1 MSGGFPA
8 RAAMVRWSVRM
19 FRREWRR
26 QLLMLILLTI
36 AVAGAV
42 FGVASTY
49 NAAPNDD
56 ATFGSAPNLLR
67 YDGDDPADLAQR
79 IDATREWFGT
89 IEVIGHRYAPVPGL
103 FDSLDIRAQE
113 PDGPYGTPMFALTRG
128 RYPNGDGE
136 IALTEQVSA
145 TLRVPVGSTLNVDGR
160 SYRVVGLAENPANLD
175 DQFAVVDP
183 ATAAA
188 PQTVTVLVGGTQ
200 GDLEAFRD
208 TLSGAVTRENR
219 GGNEGTAA
227 ALIAMALAAVGML
240 FVSLVAAAGF
250 VVIAQRRLRQLGLL
264 AAVGATKRH
273 LRLVMLANG
282 AIVGGVAAVAGA
294 GIGLAGWFALAG
306 TVESSARHR
315 IDRFDLPWLIIV
327 STMALA
333 LLTATAAAW
342 WPARRIA
349 RMSVM
354 QALSARPAPPRPARR
369 SGQVAVVLI
378 AVGFGALWVGTSRR
392 PAPVIAG
399 ILLTAAGMLLLGPLA
414 VRLIAAARRPM
425 PVPLRLA
432 LTDLGRYQARS
443 SAALAAISLAVAV
456 AVAIVAGSAAG
467 ESIQRRENGVANLA
481 DNQVVVRIANGQ
493 NENADGPGPILVEHT
508 TAELES
514 MQADVD
520 RIIAALGP
528 STTVTGLSAV
538 ASATEETSNGKPSHP
553 TVELGIGSGGDSLA
567 SYPIYVATDD
577 LLRLYGLHANDLD
590 PTVDLVTNHTGDLQ
604 LVTPDPIPGLAR
616 GEFLRPKTQHVSALG
631 YSSLPRALL
640 TTAAMQRHNWSA
652 VPVGWLIAAGQPITA
667 SQVADLRDIAAGA
680 GLTIES
686 SRVQAT
692 LTDLRTATVLGGA
705 LLAMAVLA
713 STVGLIRGEAAADM
727 RILTALGA
735 RRRLRR
741 ALTAATAGALALLG
755 TAIGAATAYLVIATI
770 LRRQPEALVPVPLT
784 HLLALL
790 VGIPIIA
797 TGAAWLLAGQ
807 RQTHIARP
815 VAS

>member
-1 MSGGFPA
+1 M
-8 RAAMVRWSVRM
+8 
-19 FRREWRR
+19 
-26 QLLMLILLTI
+26 
-36 AVAGAV
+36 
-42 FGVASTY
+42 
-49 NAAPNDD
+49 
-56 ATFGSAPNLLR
+56 
-67 YDGDDPADLAQR
+67 
-79 IDATREWFGT
+79 
-89 IEVIGHRYAPVPGL
+89 
-103 FDSLDIRAQE
+103 
-113 PDGPYGTPMFALTRG
+113 
-128 RYPNGDGE
+128 
-136 IALTEQVSA
+136 
-145 TLRVPVGSTLNVDGR
+145 
-160 SYRVVGLAENPANLD
+160 VGLAENPANLT

-219 GGNEGTAA
+219 VGNEGTAA

-240 FVSLVAAAGF
+240 FVSPGGRGGVRGHRPTTAAPAGP
-250 VVIAQRRLRQLGLL
+250 VGRGRRHQ
-264 AAVGATKRH
+264 RH

-327 STMALA
+327 GTMALA

-369 SGQVAVVLI
+369 SGLVAVVLI

-414 VRLIAAARRPM
+414 IRLIAAARRPM

-443 SAALAAISLAVAV
+443 SAALARDQPR
-456 AVAIVAGSAAG
+456 GG
-467 ESIQRRENGVANLA
+467 RRGRHRGRVRRRGKHPTPREPVWPTWPTTKL
-481 DNQVVVRIANGQ
+481 VVRIANGQ

-640 TTAAMQRHNWSA
+640 TTAAMQRQNWSA

-784 HLLALL
+784 HLLARWS
-790 VGIPIIA
+790 VS
-797 TGAAWLLAGQ
+797 
-807 RQTHIARP
+807 RSSRP
-815 VAS
+815 VRPACWPASAKPTSPDR

>member
-1 MSGGFPA
+1 
-8 RAAMVRWSVRM
+8 MVRWSGRM

-26 QLLMLILLTI
+26 QLLMIILLTI

-56 ATFGSAPNLLR
+56 ATFGSATNLLR
-67 YDGDDPADLAQR
+67 YDGQDPADLAQR
-79 IDATREWFGT
+79 VDGTRRWFGT

-103 FDSLDIRAQE
+103 FDSLDIRAQQ
-113 PDGPYGTPMFALTRG
+113 PDGPYGTPMLALTSG
-128 RYPNGDGE
+128 RHPRGDGE
-136 IALTEQVSA
+136 IALTEQVST
-145 TLRVPVGSTLNVDGR
+145 TLRVPVGSTLDVDGH
-160 SYRVVGLAENPANLD
+160 SYRVVGLVENPANFD

-183 ATAAA
+183 ATAGA
-188 PQTVTVLVGGTQ
+188 PQTATVLVGGSQ
-200 GDLEAFRD
+200 RDLEAFRD
-208 TLSGAVTRENR
+208 TLSGPVVRETR
-219 GGNEGTAA
+219 GGDEGTVA

-282 AIVGGVAAVAGA
+282 AIVGGAAALAGA
-294 GIGLAGWFALAG
+294 GIGLAAWFALAE

-315 IDRFDLPWLIIV
+315 IDRFDLPWLVVV

-349 RMSVM
+349 RTSVM
-354 QALSARPAPPRPARR
+354 QALSARPAPPRPARH
-369 SGQVAVVLI
+369 SGLVAVVLI
-378 AVGFGALWVGTSRR
+378 AIGFGALWVGNSRR
-392 PAPVIAG
+392 SALVIAG
-399 ILLTAAGMLLLGPLA
+399 ILVTAAGMLLLGPLA
-414 VRLIAAARRPM
+414 VRLITAARRPM
-425 PVPLRLA
+425 PVPVRLA

-467 ESIQRRENGVANLA
+467 ESIQRRENGVANLP
-481 DNQVVVRIANGQ
+481 DNQLIVRIADGR
-493 NENADGPGPILVEHT
+493 NADAGDGPGPILVERT
-508 TAELES
+508 PAELAS
-514 MQADVD
+514 MQTGVD
-520 RIIAALGP
+520 RITAALGTT
-528 STTVTGLSAV
+528 STAIGLSAV
-538 ASATEETSNGKPSHP
+538 ASATEETSDNGQPGHS
-553 TVELGIGSGGDSLA
+553 TVELGIGTGGDSLA

-577 LLRLYGLHANDLD
+577 LLRLYGLRAGDLD
-590 PTVDLVTNHTGDLQ
+590 PDIDLVTSHTGDLQ

-640 TTAAMQRHNWSA
+640 TPAAMQRHNWRA
-652 VPVGWLIAAGQPITA
+652 VPVGWLVTAGQAVTA
-667 SQVADLRDIAAGA
+667 DQVAGLRDIAAGA
-680 GLTIES
+680 GLTVES
-686 SRVQAT
+686 SRVQVT

-713 STVGLIRGEAAADM
+713 STVGLIRGEAAADL

-741 ALTAATAGALALLG
+741 TLTAATAGALALLG
-755 TAIGAATAYLVIATI
+755 TTIGAATAYLVIATV

-784 HLLALL
+784 HLVALL
-790 VGIPIIA
+790 VGIPIVA
-797 TGAAWLLAGQ
+797 TGAAWLLAGR

>member
-1 MSGGFPA
+1 M
-8 RAAMVRWSVRM
+8 
-19 FRREWRR
+19 
-26 QLLMLILLTI
+26 
-36 AVAGAV
+36 
-42 FGVASTY
+42 
-49 NAAPNDD
+49 
-56 ATFGSAPNLLR
+56 
-67 YDGDDPADLAQR
+67 
-79 IDATREWFGT
+79 
-89 IEVIGHRYAPVPGL
+89 PGL
-103 FDSLDIRAQE
+103 FDSLDIRAQQ
-113 PDGPYGTPMFALTRG
+113 PDGPYGTPMSARTRG
-128 RYPNGDGE
+128 RFPHGDGE

-145 TLRVPVGSTLNVDGR
+145 TLRAPIGSTLTVDGR

-188 PQTVTVLVGGTQ
+188 PQTVTVLVGGSQ

-208 TLSGAVTRENR
+208 TLSGPVVRENR
-219 GGNEGTAA
+219 GGSEGTVA

-294 GIGLAGWFALAG
+294 GIGLVGWFALAG

-315 IDRFDLPWLIIV
+315 IDRIDLPRLIIV
-327 STMALA
+327 GIMALA

-342 WPARRIA
+342 WPARRIS
-349 RMSVM
+349 RTSVM

-369 SGQVAVVLI
+369 SGLVAVVLI
-378 AVGFGALWVGTSRR
+378 AVGFGALWVGNSRQ
-392 PAPVIAG
+392 PALIIAG

-425 PVPLRLA
+425 PVPIRLA

-481 DNQVVVRIANGQ
+481 DNQIVVRIPHGQ
-493 NENADGPGPILVEHT
+493 NDNADGPGPMLVEHT

-520 RIIAALGP
+520 RITAALGP

-538 ASATEETSNGKPSHP
+538 ASATEETTNGKPGHP

-567 SYPIYVATDD
+567 SYPIYAATTICCGSTDC
-577 LLRLYGLHANDLD
+577 A
-590 PTVDLVTNHTGDLQ
+590 PTIW
-604 LVTPDPIPGLAR
+604 TPPSIWSP
-616 GEFLRPKTQHVSALG
+616 
-631 YSSLPRALL
+631 
-640 TTAAMQRHNWSA
+640 TTPATCNWSHPTRCPA
-652 VPVGWLIAAGQPITA
+652 WPAASSCGPRPTCRLWATA
-667 SQVADLRDIAAGA
+667 HSRVRCSPRRPCSGTTGAPPRSAGSSPPANRSPPAKFADLRDIAAGA

-686 SRVQAT
+686 SRIQAT
-692 LTDLRTATVLGGA
+692 LTDLRTATALGGA

-713 STVGLIRGEAAADM
+713 STVGLIRGEAAADL

-755 TAIGAATAYLVIATI
+755 TTIGAATAYLVIATI

-790 VGIPIIA
+790 VGIPIVA

-807 RQTHIARP
+807 PQTHIARP